1 MKNSLN
7 LYVIQF
13 GDGHYSL
20 PFAAL
25 NDHFASMAVND
36 MPEAKGCGLWR
47 VGSFDTTKGSV
58 KGRAHMHKVM

>member
-1 MKNSLN
+1 MKTTLN
-7 LYVIQF
+7 LYVMQF
-13 GDGHYSL
+13 DEGHYSL

-36 MPEAKGCGLWR
+36 MPEAKGCSLWR
-47 VGSFDTTKGSV
+47 VGTFDTVKGSV